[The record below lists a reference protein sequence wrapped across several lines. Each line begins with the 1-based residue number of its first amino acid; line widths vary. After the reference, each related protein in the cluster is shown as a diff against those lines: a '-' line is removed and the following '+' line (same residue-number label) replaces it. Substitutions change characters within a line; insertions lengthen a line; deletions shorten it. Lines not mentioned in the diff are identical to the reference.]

1 MMLEKTPDFSLTVK
15 PFNVRQP
22 TEKEFDLFSKLVLK
36 ELGLVWGK
44 EKKYLLHARVQKRL
58 QYHKLHTFQNY
69 YDLIQSEK
77 NGSELQ
83 YFYNAVT
90 TTKSGFY
97 REKQHFDFIRREILP
112 QLKERRGRQRLKLRF
127 WSAGCASGEEAF
139 SLAMETHDF
148 LGAKLISDG
157 GLRIL
162 ASDVNTEVL
171 DSAIKGNYTS
181 EQISPIPA
189 EFRNRYFVSGSDK
202 QNDVHSIRTG
212 IRKFIQFRHFNLIAS
227 EYPIATKFQLIFCRN
242 VLYYLHPERRELLL
256 NKLVDHL
263 DEQGWLVLGITESG
277 YRIDG
282 LKKHSYCIYRKI

>member
-1 MMLEKTPDFSLTVK
+1 M
-15 PFNVRQP
+15 
-22 TEKEFDLFSKLVLK
+22 
-36 ELGLVWGK
+36 
-44 EKKYLLHARVQKRL
+44 
-58 QYHKLHTFQNY
+58 HTFQNY

-112 QLKERRGRQRLKLRF
+112 ELKERRGRQRLKLRF

-189 EFRNRYFVSGSDK
+189 EFRNRYFVSASDK
-202 QNDVHSIRTG
+202 QNDVHCIRTD

>member
-1 MMLEKTPDFSLTVK
+1 MMLEKTSDFSLTVK

-22 TEKEFDLFSKLVLK
+22 TEKEFDLFRKLILK

-58 QYHKLHTFQNY
+58 QYHKLRTFQNY
-69 YDLIQSEK
+69 YDFIQSEK

-112 QLKERRGRQRLKLRF
+112 ELKERRGRQRLKLRF

-162 ASDVNTEVL
+162 ASDVNT
-171 DSAIKGNYTS
+171 
-181 EQISPIPA
+181 
-189 EFRNRYFVSGSDK
+189 
-202 QNDVHSIRTG
+202 
-212 IRKFIQFRHFNLIAS
+212 
-227 EYPIATKFQLIFCRN
+227 
-242 VLYYLHPERRELLL
+242 
-256 NKLVDHL
+256 
-263 DEQGWLVLGITESG
+263 
-277 YRIDG
+277 
-282 LKKHSYCIYRKI
+282 

>member
-1 MMLEKTPDFSLTVK
+1 MMLEKTSDFSLTVK

-22 TEKEFDLFSKLVLK
+22 TEKEFDLFRKLILK

-58 QYHKLHTFQNY
+58 QYHKLCTFQNY
-69 YDLIQSEK
+69 YDFIQSEK

-181 EQISPIPA
+181 EQISPIPP
-189 EFRNRYFVSGSDK
+189 EFRNRYFVSASDK

>member
-1 MMLEKTPDFSLTVK
+1 MLEKTPDFSLTVK
-15 PFNVRQP
+15 PFNVQQP
-22 TEKEFDLFSKLVLK
+22 TENEFDLFRKLILK

-112 QLKERRGRQRLKLRF
+112 ELKERRGRQNLKLRF

-189 EFRNRYFVSGSDK
+189 EFRKRYFVSSSDK
-202 QNDVHSIRTG
+202 QNDVHCIRTD
-212 IRKFIQFRHFNLIAS
+212 IREFIQFRHFNLIAS

>member
-1 MMLEKTPDFSLTVK
+1 MMLEKTSDFSLTVK

-22 TEKEFDLFSKLVLK
+22 TEKEFDLFRKLILK

-58 QYHKLHTFQNY
+58 QSHKLRTFQNY

-112 QLKERRGRQRLKLRF
+112 QLKERSGRQRLMLRF

-189 EFRNRYFVSGSDK
+189 EFRKRYFVSSSDK
-202 QNDVHSIRTG
+202 QNDVHCIRTD
-212 IRKFIQFRHFNLIAS
+212 IREFIQFRHFNLIAS

-242 VLYYLHPERRELLL
+242 VLYYLNQERRELLL

>member
-15 PFNVRQP
+15 PFNVQQP
-22 TEKEFDLFSKLVLK
+22 TEKEFDLFRKLILK

-58 QYHKLHTFQNY
+58 QSHKLRTFQNY

-112 QLKERRGRQRLKLRF
+112 ELKERRCRQRLKLRF

-148 LGAKLISDG
+148 LGVKLISDG

-171 DSAIKGNYTS
+171 DSAIKANYTS

-189 EFRNRYFVSGSDK
+189 EFRKRYFVSSSDK
-202 QNDVHSIRTG
+202 QNDVHCIRTD
-212 IRKFIQFRHFNLIAS
+212 ISKFIQFRHFNLIAS